1 MTTINTIEDL
11 IRLLRTNPEYAES
24 LRAILLTRE
33 LIELPEKFAQHARDM
48 DSRFEQVD
56 ARFEQIDARFEQ
68 IDARFQQIDVRF
80 QHLETRMDRVENSLG
95 VLRGAHA
102 RNATREETGFI
113 ARTLGLRA
121 VRNLSTEDLYQI
133 AQSADTSGLP
143 ANGLTSFYHA
153 DLVFE
158 AEDDRNNP
166 AFVAIEISY
175 TVDSHDTQRAIRNAA
190 WLEMFTGHRAIAVVT
205 GLMKHSSADADIDAG
220 RVSWYEIP
228 SALLRSE

>member
-56 ARFEQIDARFEQ
+56 ARFE
-68 IDARFQQIDVRF
+68 QIDVRF

-143 ANGLTSFYHA
+143 G
-153 DLVFE
+153 E
-158 AEDDRNNP
+158 R
-166 AFVAIEISY
+166 
-175 TVDSHDTQRAIRNAA
+175 VDQ
-190 WLEMFTGHRAIAVVT
+190 
-205 GLMKHSSADADIDAG
+205 
-220 RVSWYEIP
+220 
-228 SALLRSE
+228 LLPR